1 VQGDVIV
8 EITIDT
14 AGTVVETKL
23 LQAFG
28 YGIEDKV
35 IAAVQ
40 RWRFRPATKDGTPIP
55 SKQDVHFH
63 FPS

>member
-1 VQGDVIV
+1 V
-8 EITIDT
+8 EVTIDS
-14 AGTVVETKL
+14 AGVVIETKL
-23 LQAFG
+23 LKAIG
-28 YGIEDKV
+28 YGIEEKV

-40 RWRFRPATKDGTPIP
+40 RWRFRPATRDGSPIP